1 MKRGFAGLAACLF
14 IIVGAIMPASAQ
26 QRELVTFE
34 LDNGLR
40 VALAPDNTVPK
51 VAMYLRYRVGSMN
64 EPAGR
69 AGFAHLF
76 EHLMFSG
83 TTAWPNVFA
92 AHLSNGNDIN
102 AWTSEDGTVYYA
114 EGASGNLP
122 MILSLEADRMANL
135 GGEVE
140 QAELDLQRAVVKNEM
155 RQNVLD
161 QAGSAGWLAMWTGLF
176 PHEHPYSR
184 AVIGSIAD
192 LDAATL
198 DDVRSFFNTYY
209 VPNNAVLSLVGDF
222 DVAEARALVEQTFGI
237 VPRGADVATPDA
249 PDTAPTAIRIELE
262 DRLPTPW
269 MMLAYNGPRAV
280 GEDNGALAL
289 AAELLGSADFG
300 FLRDRVIA
308 GKNLASHVQANWTP
322 GLLAGRFTIDSS
334 ALAGTDP
341 ALLEA
346 ELRAAVDEFLATP
359 IDAGDLERARQNL
372 LIHNRLAI
380 EPYGDRAAAVA
391 EAMDVFGDGAR
402 ALRDD
407 PRIVSATADQV
418 MAAARAILDPARS
431 SMLVVR
437 PGERGDY
444 PRVLVETSGE
454 PAPLTATERPGAPVP
469 ALAAVQQ
476 DVPPPPEPETATLSN
491 GARLIHYVQSNTPM
505 TYVAAMADGG
515 WDNAAPGKEG
525 LFSMAVRMAARGAG
539 GRDFTQFTREARDI
553 GAAIG
558 YRDDLLA
565 SGVTLAVPVERFGDG
580 AALLADA
587 VLRPAFDP
595 GEWKQVVATQIE
607 SIGWELADLS
617 NVAWNAVTDTLQPP
631 TDTRPAARWIAA
643 NLAGMTLDEARATYQ
658 RLFQPASV
666 TFVSVGPQP
675 VDTIRTV
682 LEQAFEDWADSQQGF
697 EPVTQEALE
706 FSGRQVLVVP
716 EPGASQSA
724 IIVIRPA
731 PGSDEPGRAEAVAVM
746 RLLSGDFNSRL
757 NSVIREEKGYSYGVG
772 GGLWSNI
779 DVGSAL
785 YASATVDRA
794 NTGPAM
800 AEFLAGFATL
810 TDEPATQ
817 DELTRTVNSYRGAMA
832 DRAETGA
839 LLFRAA
845 AGAHGSGTTM
855 SEMAKRYGDVVNLT
869 LDSVRAAAPGYASL
883 DTSVVVVAGDTG
895 IIVPQLEAIGLEPTV
910 LPAST
915 AQEEQRSAF
924 PADAPEPVSVPSI
937 PAGRTLGLC
946 AEGDICERDP

>member
-1 MKRGFAGLAACLF
+1 MKRAVAGIVACLVFLAGAIVPGLA
-14 IIVGAIMPASAQ
+14 Q
-26 QRELVTFE
+26 ERELVTFE

-40 VALAPDNTVPK
+40 VALAPDSTVPK
-51 VAMYLRYRVGSMN
+51 VAMFLRYRVGSMN

-92 AHLSNGNDIN
+92 AHLGNGNDIN

-114 EGASGNLP
+114 EGVAANLP

-161 QAGSAGWLAMWTGLF
+161 QAGSAGWLAAWTGLF
-176 PHEHPYSR
+176 PQEHPYSR

-198 DDVRSFFNTYY
+198 DDVRGFFNTYY

-222 DVAEARALVEQTFGI
+222 DVAEARALVEQTFGV
-237 VPRGADVATPDA
+237 VPRGPDVATPDA

-280 GEDNGALAL
+280 AADNGALAL

-308 GKNLASHVQANWTP
+308 DKGLATSVSAYWTP
-322 GLLAGRFTIDSS
+322 GLLAGRFTIDAS
-334 ALAGTDP
+334 ALSGVDP
-341 ALLEA
+341 AVLET

-359 IDAGDLERARQNL
+359 IDAAELESARQNL
-372 LIHNRLAI
+372 LIHNRLAV
-380 EPYGDRAAAVA
+380 EPYGDRAAAIT
-391 EAMDVFGDGAR
+391 EALDIFGDGAR
-402 ALRDD
+402 ALADD
-407 PRIVSATADQV
+407 PRIVSATAEEV
-418 MAAARAILDPARS
+418 LAAARAVLDPSRA

-444 PRVLVETSGE
+444 PRVLVESSGE
-454 PAPLTATERPGAPVP
+454 PAPLAAPDRPGAPVP
-469 ALAAVQQ
+469 VLSAKVQ
-476 DVPPPPEPETATLSN
+476 DITPPPQAQTATLSN
-491 GARLIHYVQSNTPM
+491 GASLIHYVQSNTPM

-515 WDNAAPGKEG
+515 WDNAEPGQEG
-525 LFSMAVRMAARGAG
+525 LFSMAVRMGVRGAG
-539 GRDFTQFTREARDI
+539 GRDLTQFTRDARAI
-553 GAAIG
+553 GAVFS
-558 YRDDLLA
+558 YRDNLLA
-565 SGVTLAVPVERFGDG
+565 SGITMAVPVERFEDG

-587 VLRPAFDP
+587 VLRPAFDE
-595 GEWKQVVATQIE
+595 GEWRQVVATQIE
-607 SIGWELADLS
+607 SIGWELANLS
-617 NVAWNAVTDTLQPP
+617 NVAWNAVTDLLQPP
-631 TDTRPAARWIAA
+631 TATRPASRWIAA
-643 NLAGMTLDEARATYQ
+643 NLADMDLADARATYE
-658 RLFQPASV
+658 RLFQPSSV

-675 VDTIRTV
+675 IDAVKAG
-682 LEQAFEDWADSQQGF
+682 LETAFEGWTDSQEGF
-697 EPVTQEALE
+697 EPRRQDALE

-724 IIVIRPA
+724 IVVLRPA
-731 PGSDEPGRAEAVAVM
+731 PGSEEPGRSEAIAVM
-746 RLLSGDFNSRL
+746 RLLGGDFNSRL

-772 GGLWSNI
+772 GGLWSDI

-785 YASATVDRA
+785 YTSATVDRE

-800 AEFLAGFATL
+800 QEFLAGFASL
-810 TDEPATQ
+810 SDVPATQ
-817 DELTRTVNSYRGAMA
+817 EELIRTINTYRGAMA
-832 DRAETGA
+832 DQSETGA
-839 LLFRAA
+839 KLFNAA
-845 AGAHGSGTTM
+845 AGAYGSGTTID
-855 SEMAKRYGDVVNLT
+855 EVAQRHRAVAELKLEAVQ
-869 LDSVRAAAPGYASL
+869 AAAPEYASL
-883 DTSVVVVAGDTG
+883 DNSVIVIAGDTSV
-895 IIVPQLEAIGLEPTV
+895 IVPQLEAIGLKATV
-910 LPAST
+910 LPAAT
-915 AQEEQRSAF
+915 AQEEARSAL
-924 PADAPEPVSVPSI
+924 AGDTQAPVDVPSM

-946 AEGDICERDP
+946 AEGDFCEREP